1 MPTISWRSLIQA
13 RVLFP
18 FAGAAVI
25 LLALSM
31 PLWTAPA
38 HAQTPSAPTT
48 PTAPTPPT
56 PSPGGDATPSTTE
69 NDATIS
75 VTVGDGDGEGGTTQ
89 PVLIILLI
97 TVLAIAPAG
106 LMMVT
111 AFTRIVIV
119 LSLTRNALGLP
130 TIPPTQVVVGL
141 SLFLTLFV
149 MAPVF
154 SEINEVAVQPML
166 NNEIDQK
173 EAFDRAEVPLKEWML
188 DQTRK
193 SDLAFFID
201 MSDQPKPATPQD
213 VELTTLIPAFILS
226 ELKTAFIIG
235 FVILVPFLVID
246 MVVSSVLMSMGMF
259 MLPPVLVA
267 LPFKLLLFVLVDGW
281 QLVVENLLRSFN

>member
-1 MPTISWRSLIQA
+1 VLTLSIRRLLQA

-18 FAGAAVI
+18 LAGAAVI
-25 LLALSM
+25 LLALSL
-31 PLWTAPA
+31 PLFAAPA
-38 HAQTPSAPTT
+38 HAQTPTT
-48 PTAPTPPT
+48 PTAPAAPT
-56 PSPGGDATPSTTE
+56 PNAPSPTGDDASGAD
-69 NDATIS
+69 DATIS
-75 VTVGDGDGEGGTTQ
+75 VSVSDSDGGTTQ

-97 TVLAIAPAG
+97 TVLSIAPAA

-130 TIPPTQVVVGL
+130 TIPPTQVVIGL

-154 SEINEVAVQPML
+154 SEVNEVAVQPLL

-173 EAFDRAEVPLKEWML
+173 EAFERAEVPIKGWML
-188 DQTRK
+188 EQTRK
-193 SDLAFFID
+193 GDLEFFVN
-201 MSDQPKPATPQD
+201 MSDQPKPETPED